1 MDAPCNI
8 RFGHIRKAFGKSE
21 VFADLSLDV
30 IAGETLTILGASGS
44 GKSVMLKLLIGLLK
58 PDAGSI
64 QFAGRELVPLSED
77 ELLPV
82 RRRISM
88 LFQGGALF
96 DSLSVGENVAYS
108 LREHL
113 TLSEEEIAHRVAEK
127 LTLVGLPGIEGM
139 RPSDLSGG
147 MKKRVALARAIAA
160 DPEVILYDEP
170 TTGLDPINTRRINEL
185 ILSLKDRL
193 HVTSLVVTHDL
204 PSAYMI
210 SDRIAMLSERRI
222 VAVLPQREF
231 RASAVPAIREFVSA
245 MGDPAQRQQEERP

>member
-1 MDAPCNI
+1 MSAPCNI
-8 RFGHIRKAFGKSE
+8 RFRGVRKAFGPSE
-21 VFADLSLDV
+21 VFADLTLDV
-30 IAGETLTILGASGS
+30 TAGETLTILGASGS
-44 GKSVMLKLLIGLLK
+44 GKSVLLKLLIGLLK

-64 QFAGRELVPLSED
+64 VFDGRELVPLGEE

-82 RRRISM
+82 RRRVSM

-96 DSLSVGENVAYS
+96 DSLSVGENVAYP
-108 LREHL
+108 LREHFKL
-113 TLSEEEIAHRVAEK
+113 TEPEIAARVAEK
-127 LTLVGLPGIEGM
+127 LALVGLPGIAAL
-139 RPSDLSGG
+139 RPASLSGG

-185 ILSLKDRL
+185 ILSLNERL
-193 HVTSLVVTHDL
+193 RVTSLVVTHDL

-231 RASAVPAIREFVSA
+231 RSAEVPAIREFISA
-245 MGDPAQRQQEERP
+245 MDERDLPPRERAP